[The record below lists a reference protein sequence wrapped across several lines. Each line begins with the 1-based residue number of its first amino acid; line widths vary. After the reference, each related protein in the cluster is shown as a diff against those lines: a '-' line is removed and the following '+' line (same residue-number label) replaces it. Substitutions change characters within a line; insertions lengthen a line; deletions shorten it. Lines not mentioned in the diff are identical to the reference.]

1 VENMSTLA
9 QIHVGRRCRVV
20 TTEVASPEAQAHLEA
35 MGIFPGVEMKVL
47 REAPLGDPIQV
58 RIGVS
63 LMSIRKQEAA
73 CIGVESVL

>member
-1 VENMSTLA
+1 
-9 QIHVGRRCRVV
+9 
-20 TTEVASPEAQAHLEA
+20 